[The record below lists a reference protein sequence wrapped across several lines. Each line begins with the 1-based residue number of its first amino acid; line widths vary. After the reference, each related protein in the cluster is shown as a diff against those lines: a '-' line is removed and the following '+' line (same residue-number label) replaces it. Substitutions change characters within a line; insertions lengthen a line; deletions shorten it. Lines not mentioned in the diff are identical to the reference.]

1 MYQTKMDK
9 ANGGFTL
16 IELLVVIAIIAILA
30 AILFPVFQKVREN
43 ARRISCTS
51 NMKQLSLAVTQY
63 TQDSDELMPGVSYG
77 ASGILPV
84 TGWVSFSTFGT
95 NTTKFDVTQGS
106 LYPFIKSKG
115 VFVCPDDSIGQ
126 TNGDSYEINSC
137 LTNYNK
143 TFVGLYP
150 GKSIANFD
158 NPAGIM
164 LFCEENSG
172 GGATGSAND
181 GNFNFG
187 NVGTPK
193 GDDISVR
200 HSGGNN
206 FAFVDGHVKYFPLSP
221 DEPTADNQ
229 VRNLQAGLDLN
240 NSQGVTVGT
249 TGTNGYGVCA
259 N

>member
-1 MYQTKMDK
+1 MSQPQRSPAKT
-9 ANGGFTL
+9 GFTL

-43 ARRISCTS
+43 ARRISCAS

-63 TQDSDELMPGVSYG
+63 TQDSDELMPGITYG
-77 ASGILPV
+77 GNGANTSG
-84 TGWVSFSTFGT
+84 GWLFYSAYSP
-95 NTTKFDVTQGS
+95 TTYQLAKGS
-106 LYPFIKSKG
+106 LYPFIKSAG
-115 VFVCPDDSIGQ
+115 VFVCPDDSAGQ
-126 TNGDSYEINSC
+126 TSGNSYEMNSC
-137 LTNYNK
+137 LASYTKNYP
-143 TFVGLYP
+143 GLYP

-158 NPAGIM
+158 SPSSLM
-164 LFCEENSG
+164 LFCEETAG
-172 GGATGSAND
+172 GPNGSAND

-187 NVGTPK
+187 NMGTTK

-221 DEPTADNQ
+221 NAAYADTQ
-229 VRNLQAGLDLN
+229 ARNLQAGLDLN
-240 NSQGVTVGT
+240 NSAGAALGT
-249 TGTNGYGVCA
+249 TGVNGNGICA

>member
-1 MYQTKMDK
+1 MYQTKNSR
-9 ANGGFTL
+9 AAAGFTL

-43 ARRISCTS
+43 ARRISCAS

-63 TQDSDELMPGVSYG
+63 TQDADETMPGISYG
-77 ASGILPV
+77 AGGVLPI
-84 TGWVSFSTFGT
+84 TGWVSYTTFGT
-95 NTTKFDVTQGS
+95 NTTQFDVTQGS
-106 LYPFIKSKG
+106 LYSFIKSKG

-126 TNGDSYEINSC
+126 TSGDTYAVNSC

-143 TFVGLYP
+143 TFPGLYP

-164 LFCEENSG
+164 LFCEEASG
-172 GGATGSAND
+172 GANSSTND

-187 NVGTPK
+187 NVSAPK
-193 GDDISVR
+193 SDDISMR
-200 HSGGNN
+200 HNGGNN

-221 DEPTADNQ
+221 DQATADTQ
-229 VRNLQAGLDLN
+229 ARNLQAGLDLN
-240 NSQGVTVGT
+240 NTSGAVLGT